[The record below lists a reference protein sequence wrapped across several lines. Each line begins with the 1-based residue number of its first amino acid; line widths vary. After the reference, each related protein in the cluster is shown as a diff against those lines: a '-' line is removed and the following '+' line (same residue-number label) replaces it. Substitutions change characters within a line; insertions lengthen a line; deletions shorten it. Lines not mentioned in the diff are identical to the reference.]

1 MFVDIIIGIILILI
15 IVDIYFRL
23 KNHTKFISFL
33 MMCNDTVNKTLVNKG
48 LIKRE
53 EFDKAK
59 REVLNNLKN
68 VNPKNYKAYKKALLE
83 MGVEIGRA
91 HV

>member
-1 MFVDIIIGIILILI
+1 MFVEIIIGIILILI

-23 KNHTKFISFL
+23 KNHTRFIAFL

-48 LIKRE
+48 MIKRE
-53 EFDKAK
+53 EFDIARK
-59 REVLNNLKN
+59 EVLDNLKN

-83 MGVEIGRA
+83 MGIDIEK
-91 HV
+91 